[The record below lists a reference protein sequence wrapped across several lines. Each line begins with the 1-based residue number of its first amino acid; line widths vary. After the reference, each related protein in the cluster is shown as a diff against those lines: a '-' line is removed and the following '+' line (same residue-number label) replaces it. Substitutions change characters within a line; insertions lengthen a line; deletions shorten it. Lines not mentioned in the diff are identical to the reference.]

1 MRKNFLLLLS
11 VILISGFTFSYIIL
25 SKKNFFSEYLVK
37 KDTEIYNELLNN
49 PNDVILKYVHL
60 PYVLEFGSK
69 DLIKNQTNLKLKF
82 KHFFHQIKVTPYH
95 SQFQLCQSMETF
107 QNQVLECTQR
117 LFYIKQLMKKM
128 LSFFQSKR
136 TKNGLPNLRI
146 IT

>member
-95 SQFQLCQSMETF
+95 SQSQLC
-107 QNQVLECTQR
+107 
-117 LFYIKQLMKKM
+117 
-128 LSFFQSKR
+128 
-136 TKNGLPNLRI
+136 
-146 IT
+146 